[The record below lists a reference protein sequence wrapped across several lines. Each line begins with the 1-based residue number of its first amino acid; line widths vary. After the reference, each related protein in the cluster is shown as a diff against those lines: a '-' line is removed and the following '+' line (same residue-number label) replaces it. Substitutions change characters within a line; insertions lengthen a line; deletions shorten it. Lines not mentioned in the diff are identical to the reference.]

1 MKDFLTRSEL
11 SNGSLSVENLID
23 YSYRQ
28 GIDELGIVEL
38 EVLPN
43 FVKTDKLN
51 VHYGIELLSNNIN
64 EGLVI
69 YNITNLSLLKE
80 KLNAMY
86 T

>member
-11 SNGSLSVENLID
+11 SNGSLNVENLID

-51 VHYGIELLSNNIN
+51 VH
-64 EGLVI
+64 
-69 YNITNLSLLKE
+69 
-80 KLNAMY
+80 
-86 T
+86 

>member
-64 EGLVI
+64 EG
-69 YNITNLSLLKE
+69 
-80 KLNAMY
+80 
-86 T
+86 